1 MTRKIEEIIDKINVN
16 KEILS
21 TMPKNNLKNINIYQ
35 IRIQELKEEYEN
47 YKKDISS
54 RLQRRY
60 KIAVKNQT
68 NNEEIDNIEKRLKT
82 VNYLLQLL
90 DNKKTSYEKM
100 ELDRNIYTITKY
112 YKENLEN
119 INEQIKL
126 YITKF
131 SKSSF
136 VKNICGA
143 STDLHIQGIK
153 LFLGIL

>member
-60 KIAVKNQT
+60 KNAVKNQI
-68 NNEEIDNIEKRLKT
+68 NNEEIDNIKKRLKT
-82 VNYLLQLL
+82 VN
-90 DNKKTSYEKM
+90 
-100 ELDRNIYTITKY
+100 
-112 YKENLEN
+112 
-119 INEQIKL
+119 
-126 YITKF
+126 
-131 SKSSF
+131 
-136 VKNICGA
+136 
-143 STDLHIQGIK
+143 
-153 LFLGIL
+153 